1 MLYKVVT
8 TTLSGTFARF
18 RVNFRQVYT
27 VTKMTGFGFQR
38 EKRLLAKLIEQQDAE
53 KYQAFV
59 QKLVAIH
66 GADKVTNWVVNDIL
80 PTSSSD
86 SMAWCY
92 RLMLGDERYALM
104 NQKAVETL
112 VEILVDKG
120 HVPGKDFSIHPEGGL
135 ILSSN
140 ANESILEDVPEE
152 FRDMLRAEL
161 LQAELPDAQATLEA
175 SLGVPFVTNLLS
187 RVETRIPTLT
197 DAQAIGYLVTMS
209 SGVEEKTQ
217 INLFPILMN
226 HVRVQFPERLKAIL
240 ENIEAENWDEQSPE
254 AFIDLIIA
262 AGGESELL
270 PHPEEP
276 GQYLISRK
284 GLQVLASVFEGGE
297 SSVYELIAAL
307 DAHQR
312 QQIETE
318 QPEQ

>member
-1 MLYKVVT
+1 MLDKVVT

-18 RVNFRQVYT
+18 KVNFRQVYT
-27 VTKMTGFGFQR
+27 VTKMTEFGFQR
-38 EKRLLAKLIEQQDAE
+38 EKRLLAKLIEQQHPE

-80 PTSSSD
+80 PRSSSD

-135 ILSSN
+135 ILSSH
-140 ANESILEDVPEE
+140 ASESILEDVPEE
-152 FRDMLRAEL
+152 FRDMLRAES
-161 LQAELPDAQATLEA
+161 LQAELPDAQAILEA
-175 SLGVPFVTNLLS
+175 SLGVPFIANLLS
-187 RVETRIPTLT
+187 RIETRIPTLT
-197 DAQAIGYLVTMS
+197 DAQAVGYLVSMGA
-209 SGVEEKTQ
+209 GVEEKTQ
-217 INLFPILMN
+217 IELFPMLMY
-226 HVRVQFPERLKAIL
+226 HIKSKFPERFKVIW
-240 ENIEAENWDEQSPE
+240 ENIKAENWEKPGSE
-254 AFIDLIIA
+254 VGLDLIIA

-270 PHPEEP
+270 PHPEES
-276 GQYLISRK
+276 GEYIITRK
-284 GLQVLASVFEGGE
+284 GLQILASVFQGE
-297 SSVYELIAAL
+297 RNIYELIAAL

-312 QQIETE
+312 QKTTTE
-318 QPEQ
+318 EPEP